1 VTADTTIISISVSVP
16 VLSEQIRDTEP
27 SVSTAGNR
35 RMMAL
40 RWAMRWTPMAR
51 VIVMS
56 AGSPSGMSD
65 TAMPTTAWK
74 SSTKSI
80 PLTHFP

>member
-1 VTADTTIISISVSVP
+1 VTADTTIISISVRVP

-40 RWAMRWTPMAR
+40 RWAIRCTPIAS
-51 VIVMS
+51 VIVIS
-56 AGSPSGMSD
+56 VGSPSGITD
-65 TAMPTTAWK
+65 TAMLTTAWK
-74 SSTKSI
+74 NCTKSI
-80 PLTHFP
+80 PFTHLP